1 MRDLDLA
8 NVRVEGASGMVV
20 GGLAGEMF
28 GTATDVSSSG
38 IVLVANSGAQAQLA
52 SAGGLFGALPGTA
65 SDVSSSAEVAGGGA
79 AFVGGVAGAMG
90 PGASLT
96 NSSASGEVL
105 VLSPGA
111 DQAALAG
118 GLVGV
123 VYGFQI
129 GGVNPTPATLAGDYA
144 TGDVL
149 GGGGSFVGGLAGEI
163 IEANVTTSYATGAVT
178 QIAGG
183 VAGVQEDIAGG
194 FVGYVGPGVSITQSY
209 ASGAVATVAG
219 PASDTARTTLAGG
232 FSGDIDQGS
241 TISDAY
247 ALGSVTSTGAGT
259 SAIGGFSGLVINSAS
274 IADSYATG
282 QVSAAAG
289 VAKGFVGLLASSAPG
304 AAAATIADDYW
315 DEGTTGQTSGYLLA
329 GGTATNVI
337 GIGGSTGLSP
347 YAAST
352 YANFNLA
359 STWYLIN
366 GETRPILRS
375 EYSTDITNA
384 HQLELM
390 GLDLAANYTLGADF
404 SAAETTDAAGV
415 WNPANGFVPVGPNIP
430 NGFTGSLDGAGHTIS
445 GLTIVDNTPVN
456 QLDAA
461 GVPTNGWAGLFGFV
475 SQGGVVENLTIANAS
490 VTAGDGIYAGV
501 LAGGMLGSVIN
512 TSTSGTVTVGS
523 ATNTALGVAELARG
537 WAGRRLRRYHRQLE
551 LVGHRFGRR
560 RPCRGPCRR
569 HGRGRRRSGSCDS
582 LSHATGA
589 VSVGGV
595 PAPGSDRPIAG
606 GLVGYLSSQS
616 GAGPVTPTV
625 VANSYA
631 TGAVTGGAGSIVGGF
646 VGAVID
652 SSITTSYA
660 TGSVSQ
666 TAGGANGEDN
676 VAGGFVG
683 AFQGGTIINE
693 SWASGAVNTVGDTG
707 SNFTFAGGFAGDVEQ
722 GAVVE
727 TDYSLGSVSATGS
740 TSSLLGGFAGIIQTG
755 SSADQVYA
763 TGAVTGSGGLG
774 GLVGFMDNTG
784 SLTNG
789 YWDEGTTGVTVA
801 VGSNAGGT
809 VSNVTG
815 IGGSTGL
822 SPYAASTYANFDLAN
837 EWYIINGETRPILRA
852 EYSTDI
858 TDTHQL
864 ELMGLNLGASYTLAG
879 DVNAGDTQSAAG
891 IWNPAN
897 GFVPVGS
904 LASPF
909 TGTLNGQGHAV
920 ANLTIIDTTAARAA
934 SDQYSDVNGTVG
946 LFGTVRGPSAV
957 VENLALTNVAV
968 TGGDGMDV
976 GAVAGAL
983 IEGALIDVSS
993 SGVVTAGSGVHPTG
1007 GQVGYASAGGL
1018 VGEAGPN
1025 GTSSPGVRIDSSSS
1039 AAKVVGSDA
1048 WSGGLV
1054 GHTTPGTSI
1063 AGSFASGAVVTG
1075 ATVGVQTAEAGGL
1088 VGSDFGATI
1097 AGSYA
1102 TGDASGASGAS
1113 IGGFAGLV
1121 VAAKI
1126 TTSWASGAASLNGSG
1141 GNVGGFAA
1149 FVQSGTITQS
1159 FSSGAV
1165 SATNQAAG
1173 SSTNAGGFAG
1183 YVDGTISQAYS
1194 TGSVTTG
1201 GAADQVGGFAGEI
1214 DAAGSV
1220 DQVYA
1225 TGRVGTPGTAGGL
1238 AGILGGALSNSHWDE
1253 GTTSR
1258 VNGFNLSGAGAAT
1271 AVTGMGGTTNV
1282 NPFDAATYAGWDFN
1296 NTWSTPSA
1304 GFYPEL
1310 FGVSHVIRVT
1320 VANSTA
1326 VYGGFPVFS
1335 YTAFG
1340 FQDGDPASIAREVDG
1355 LQGGPVGAT
1364 LSTAGF
1370 YNVGVHPVQAFNGSA
1385 SDPSGTYR
1393 IIYVDGQLNVTPR
1406 PISASLGGTVEKTY
1420 DGTTAADAT
1429 ISNLTLNG
1437 ALPADQVSLA
1447 SGFTSAYASKNAG
1460 TGVVVTASGLTL
1472 TGADASDYSVSGSTS
1487 GAVGI
1492 IDPKALVASLTGQ
1505 VVKAA
1510 DGTTIATLGRQQL
1523 CPSERGG
1530 QRRLGEPERPDHRRL
1545 RQRGRRPGPDR
1556 HRHRPRPR
1564 GTGRRRLH
1572 REQLGASSDRRHP
1585 AGCERRP
1592 GEYRDDA
1599 HRRHHP
1605 TAGSHGRPV
1614 RRRRRPVGQHRRPSA
1629 CHAGNGV
1636 PLRDLRHAADPVRRQ
1651 LARHRRGQ
1659 RRPLVGLGRGRRQE
1673 RQAMRPVGPIILAA
1687 AVTAF
1692 ALAAPAVA
1700 APASSGGDFALGQN
1714 AEKQTCRAVARFDTP
1729 KGAHAADIYCGA
1741 WESPSGRVTVF
1752 ADEASAK
1759 AALAS
1764 LCPGASVVLQDAQFS
1779 ELRQIAC
1786 DRGDK
1791 TDVRRYALVARR
1803 GAAVVVGQVFPSDWA
1818 PLVNAAAVLSG
1829 ALKPAAASAGDG
1841 GAPGLREIEA
1851 VYPAGPPGQSA
1862 AVNFELL
1869 RRRAYEYNMVWEFG
1883 ASLRDFEELLSAQAA
1898 VAPDDKAGR
1907 AEILAEIGLNMSS
1920 ARRFDD
1926 ANATLDQAQAL
1937 AKQAG
1942 DALMLTKITNYRAM
1956 NQLNQRRFGSALA
1969 LALSANQAR
1978 AALLHDAGGQNSIS
1992 TGDVGL
1998 VERRSA
2004 SFSQRSLLISFSQ
2017 AQPADKA
2024 TILTAQGDFIAGVA
2038 ARSHGPRRRRGR
2050 LSASRIGDA
2059 RAGRLAAGLAGRQ
2072 HRQRARQ
2079 PGALHRRLRRG
2090 RGRGAVR
2097 PGDHAHGRP
2106 RHPQR
2111 GPPVADAG
2119 IGAGGHGPD
2128 RRGVGERAHRDRD
2141 LRPADRV
2148 AGAAGG
2154 RRGRAPGAART
2165 PPSSAP
2171 ATCTSPPSTSSR
2183 WRWSGMGRPPE
2194 PRRSSPRGWCCGTP
2208 ATRPA
2213 PTRTPSGPIAP
2224 PTPAA
2229 RSSRAI
2235 RTRRSTRSPRPT
2247 PTCALRRR
2255 TWLRPSRRC
2264 ARARRPISSC

>member
-1 MRDLDLA
+1 MTPTLPLRLLLSASAVALSALAATAGVASPVLPTGGSVRAGNATIGAPIGTSLTVNQTSSKAVIDWSTFSIGAGGKVSFDNGHGVTLNRVIGAGQSDIFGTLTSTGSVFLLNQNGVFIGKGGAINVGGSFVASSLDMTDNAFMNGGVLTLSGPGRGAVTNQGDIVATAGDVELIGQQVANGGTIRAPGGEVGFAAGPQVTLSQGAPTGEKLTVTIGDPATSITNTGLVTAASAELRANGGNIYALAINAGSRIEATGIASKGGDVYLTAGSGALTAQGEIDATHADGSGGFVETSGHTVDFTGLRVRAGQWLIDPVNLTIDQAAASTIDANLATTSVTLKTTAGAASVPGVQSAGAGDIVVDAPIAWASANTLTLDAFHSINIDAAVTASGAGKVVLITNDGGSGGDYSFGFSPAGFAGSLSFSGAPNTGQALNINGQPYTLIYSEADLVNVNNNLGGFYALAAPLELNTFLFTDSPVASTVATPFTGVFTGLGNSISGLSITDTSPEPQTDPLGYARNGLVGLFGEVGPAGRVRDLDLA

-129 GGVNPTPATLAGDYA
+129 GGVNPKPATLAGDYA

-194 FVGYVGPGVSITQSY
+194 FVGYVGPGVSITRSY

-289 VAKGFVGLLASSAPG
+289 IAKGFVGLLASSAPG

-347 YAAST
+347 YAASS

-390 GLDLAANYTLGADF
+390 GLNLAANYTLGADF

-501 LAGGMLGSVIN
+501 LAGGMLGTVIN
-512 TSTSGTVTVGS
+512 TSTSGRVTVGS
-523 ATNTALGVAELARG
+523 ATNTALGVADSLG
-537 WAGRRLRRYHRQLE
+537 GG
-551 LVGHRFGRR
+551 LVGGFDGIIDNSSSSAIV
-560 RPCRGPCRR
+560 
-569 HGRGRRRSGSCDS
+569 SGGDA
-582 LSHATGA
+582 LVGGLVGATGGVAGVPAAAILFSHATGA

-727 TDYSLGSVSATGS
+727 TDYSLGPVSATGS

-763 TGAVTGSGGLG
+763 TGAVTGPGGLG

-946 LFGTVRGPSAV
+946 LFGTVRGPNAV

-1238 AGILGGALSNSHWDE
+1238 AGILGGALANSYWDE

-1429 ISNLTLNG
+1429 TSNLTLNG

-1510 DGTTIATLGRQQL
+1510 DGTTIATLGANNYAPL
-1523 CPSERGG
+1523 
-1530 QRRLGEPERPDHRRL
+1530 
-1545 RQRGRRPGPDR
+1545 
-1556 HRHRPRPR
+1556 
-1564 GTGRRRLH
+1564 
-1572 REQLGASSDRRHP
+1572 
-1585 AGCERRP
+1585 
-1592 GEYRDDA
+1592 
-1599 HRRHHP
+1599 
-1605 TAGSHGRPV
+1605 
-1614 RRRRRPVGQHRRPSA
+1614 
-1629 CHAGNGV
+1629 NGV
-1636 PLRDLRHAADPVRRQ
+1636 VSGDSVNLNDPTT
-1651 LARHRRGQ
+1651 G
-1659 RRPLVGLGRGRRQE
+1659 
-1673 RQAMRPVGPIILAA
+1673 
-1687 AVTAF
+1687 
-1692 ALAAPAVA
+1692 
-1700 APASSGGDFALGQN
+1700 
-1714 AEKQTCRAVARFDTP
+1714 
-1729 KGAHAADIYCGA
+1729 
-1741 WESPSGRVTVF
+1741 
-1752 ADEASAK
+1752 
-1759 AALAS
+1759 
-1764 LCPGASVVLQDAQFS
+1764 
-1779 ELRQIAC
+1779 
-1786 DRGDK
+1786 
-1791 TDVRRYALVARR
+1791 
-1803 GAAVVVGQVFPSDWA
+1803 
-1818 PLVNAAAVLSG
+1818 
-1829 ALKPAAASAGDG
+1829 
-1841 GAPGLREIEA
+1841 
-1851 VYPAGPPGQSA
+1851 VYDSA
-1862 AVNFELL
+1862 AVGQGRTVTVTGLALVGPDAGDYTVN
-1869 RRRAYEYNMVWEFG
+1869 N
-1883 ASLRDFEELLSAQAA
+1883 SAQAPIGVIQPTA
-1898 VAPDDKAGR
+1898 NVVQVNIVTTPTGDITQPLGLTGDQSGGAGDQSASTGGHPRVTPETVFPYATSATQQTQSGDSSPVTGEGNGDLWWGSDEDDDK
-1907 AEILAEIGLNMSS
+1907 
-1920 ARRFDD
+1920 
-1926 ANATLDQAQAL
+1926 
-1937 AKQAG
+1937 K
-1942 DALMLTKITNYRAM
+1942 
-1956 NQLNQRRFGSALA
+1956 
-1969 LALSANQAR
+1969 
-1978 AALLHDAGGQNSIS
+1978 
-1992 TGDVGL
+1992 
-1998 VERRSA
+1998 
-2004 SFSQRSLLISFSQ
+2004 
-2017 AQPADKA
+2017 DK
-2024 TILTAQGDFIAGVA
+2024 
-2038 ARSHGPRRRRGR
+2038 R
-2050 LSASRIGDA
+2050 
-2059 RAGRLAAGLAGRQ
+2059 
-2072 HRQRARQ
+2072 
-2079 PGALHRRLRRG
+2079 
-2090 RGRGAVR
+2090 
-2097 PGDHAHGRP
+2097 
-2106 RHPQR
+2106 
-2111 GPPVADAG
+2111 
-2119 IGAGGHGPD
+2119 
-2128 RRGVGERAHRDRD
+2128 
-2141 LRPADRV
+2141 
-2148 AGAAGG
+2148 
-2154 RRGRAPGAART
+2154 
-2165 PPSSAP
+2165 
-2171 ATCTSPPSTSSR
+2171 
-2183 WRWSGMGRPPE
+2183 
-2194 PRRSSPRGWCCGTP
+2194 
-2208 ATRPA
+2208 
-2213 PTRTPSGPIAP
+2213 
-2224 PTPAA
+2224 
-2229 RSSRAI
+2229 
-2235 RTRRSTRSPRPT
+2235 
-2247 PTCALRRR
+2247 
-2255 TWLRPSRRC
+2255 
-2264 ARARRPISSC
+2264 